1 MTTATETGTT
11 IEMGTATGTSSRQV
25 RRLSPGQQPARE
37 VALAVPCFPGTI
49 SQGEIRRDGASG
61 REPDQNSVEVHACR
75 GTSSGTVPG
84 VAGQSPVTNTI
95 LRPLSLLLV
104 DDHTI
109 LREGL
114 RSLLE
119 LQPDLHVVGE
129 AGTFEEAVD
138 LATRLQ
144 PDVVLT
150 DIGLPGRSGLLLVRE
165 LRKLCPVARI
175 VLLTAHVSEE
185 YIRAGLDAKADGYVL
200 KDSGHSELIAAIR
213 SVATGQQFLCK
224 AVASQVLATYLHN
237 GAGGAQDP
245 LQSVTARERQ
255 VLTRIASGHSN
266 KAVARE
272 FNLSVK
278 TIEKHRA
285 NLMRK
290 LSLHNAADITRFALN
305 HHLMADERS
314 PSAGADGFRK
324 AYGS

>member
-1 MTTATETGTT
+1 MTNKSVSAAPVTVAD
-11 IEMGTATGTSSRQV
+11 
-25 RRLSPGQQPARE
+25 RLGEGAEAQ
-37 VALAVPCFPGTI
+37 AVPL
-49 SQGEIRRDGASG
+49 
-61 REPDQNSVEVHACR
+61 EPRA
-75 GTSSGTVPG
+75 
-84 VAGQSPVTNTI
+84 
-95 LRPLSLLLV
+95 PLKLLLV

-129 AGTFEEAVD
+129 AGNFEDAVD
-138 LATRLQ
+138 LANRLQ

-165 LRKLCPVARI
+165 LRKVCPAARVI
-175 VLLTAHVSEE
+175 VLTAHASEE
-185 YIRAGLDAKADGYVL
+185 YIRAGLDAKPDGYVL
-200 KDSGHSELIAAIR
+200 KDTGHAELIAAIR
-213 SVATGQQFLCK
+213 AVATGQHFLCK
-224 AVASQVLATYLHN
+224 AVASRVLATYLHR
-237 GAGGAQDP
+237 GEGGAEKDP

-266 KAVARE
+266 KIVARE
-272 FNLSVK
+272 LNLSVK

-305 HHLMADERS
+305 HYLMAHE
-314 PSAGADGFRK
+314 GADG
-324 AYGS
+324 GSATDLRRVIGD